1 MDLKAL
7 QKEAHATAKDH
18 GWWDEERTF
27 GDCIALVH
35 SELSEA
41 LEAYRDIGLA
51 TTNPVRKTGLG
62 DVLYERH
69 LHECDGNYWFSL
81 SQRGTRKVWRK
92 GAVEGFA
99 RKRLGA
105 WYLLYR
111 VLQEALGDRGKA
123 L

>member
-1 MDLKAL
+1 MIRVTIEMVPYGD
-7 QKEAHATAKDH
+7 ESRAKVLH
-18 GWWDEERTF
+18 VGV
-27 GDCIALVH
+27 IAN
-35 SELSEA
+35 S
-41 LEAYRDIGLA
+41 G
-51 TTNPVRKTGLG
+51 TGSQT
-62 DVLYERH
+62 H
-69 LHECDGNYWFSL
+69 GNYWFSL

-99 RKRLGA
+99 RKRLDA